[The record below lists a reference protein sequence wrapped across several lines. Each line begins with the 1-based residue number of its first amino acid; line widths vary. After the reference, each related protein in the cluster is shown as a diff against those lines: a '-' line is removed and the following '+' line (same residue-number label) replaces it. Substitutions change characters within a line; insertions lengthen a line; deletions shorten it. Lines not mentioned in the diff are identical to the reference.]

1 MDRRWFVAAGAALLV
16 LTGCSSTP
24 PEEDSDGGPD
34 GPVDLSEIPDAV
46 PRVEPHSRYGNPVSY
61 RVQGRTYRTL
71 RDSRGY
77 REQGIASWYGT
88 KFHGKRTSSGEPYD
102 MFAMSAAHK
111 TLPLPTYARVTNLAN
126 GRSVVVKIND
136 RGPFHPNRIID
147 LSYAAAARLEMHEQ
161 GTAVV
166 EVQALDPN
174 EATAL
179 NGAAGSAA
187 PQPSLWLQVGAFG
200 SRDNAERLRQRLEQ
214 TLTRSIR
221 VQDGSADGQPVYRVQ
236 VGPLETVTS
245 SDQVN
250 LQLSE
255 LGFSGLRL
263 VVD

>member
-1 MDRRWFVAAGAALLV
+1 
-16 LTGCSSTP
+16 
-24 PEEDSDGGPD
+24 
-34 GPVDLSEIPDAV
+34 
-46 PRVEPHSRYGNPVSY
+46 
-61 RVQGRTYRTL
+61 
-71 RDSRGY
+71 
-77 REQGIASWYGT
+77 
-88 KFHGKRTSSGEPYD
+88 
-102 MFAMSAAHK
+102 
-111 TLPLPTYARVTNLAN
+111 
-126 GRSVVVKIND
+126 VVKIND

-166 EVQALDPN
+166 EVEALDPGA
-174 EATAL
+174 ATPP
-179 NGAAGSAA
+179 NQAAGSVA

-200 SRDNAERLRQRLEQ
+200 SRDNAERLRQRLER

-221 VQDGSADGQPVYRVQ
+221 VQDGSAGGQPVYRVQ
-236 VGPLETVTS
+236 VGPLETVAS